1 MEINKF
7 NQTMKYLT
15 RPAERPAKRL
25 NELGPLAPPDKELY
39 EVGPLAPPDKKLYEV
54 GPLAPPDNL
63 PVTTNLPEEG
73 MEFQSVIEGFGEDLD
88 RNERQEFSIGGV
100 VRPIIIDLIP
110 KVGKITDDISA
121 ALKSYRLTGRTKKYF
136 QPHQVTINGQKYI
149 IRADDFRASQAKQL
163 QQGFKDLNKWKKDP
177 TVRNW
182 NNIFRTPAGQQTAFS
197 KNIRSYITGKKST
210 GGLPLSSNTKKLF
223 DKLKVKN
230 LIGPETEIMK
240 DYTSDYF
247 KKLRPTFGATQAAAE
262 KLLKISAEEVKQLAP
277 IFKTK
282 TKRSLEEITKKL
294 NPNFNKYNEIDK
306 AAALQQT
313 SNKVAKYL
321 QFLKG
326 QRKAGKLQQPKKT
339 DEIINF
345 IERETS
351 DFRFQEG
358 TIRDMKFLARDK
370 ELGLKPGTT
379 RNQRGRFAKT
389 TQKGFVVDESVGL
402 SATYK
407 NAPGYTEATQV
418 LKKDINN
425 LKGIQI
431 DRTFTK
437 VLQEVVDGNTSN
449 VNSYNKKAR
458 KFMKENLGVDAPII
472 RTGKNLDPKKYV
484 KFYDKFSPEA
494 QRKILEQSKKQNFV
508 IETKSKPI
516 RLLLDEAKGDSN
528 LTATIISAAPF
539 AGITIPE
546 VGETAE
552 TMDENKV
559 MEQGVIAPAT
569 LGAAGVA
576 SLAAKPVRQTVG
588 KFGRFAGQ
596 VAKGALKLAG
606 KGARMLVGPVELPVS
621 IAAGGLYANYQN
633 QLDFA
638 KALDRTNLSEN
649 KKNDLKNKFRRA
661 ELGLDVGVGEEILVD
676 TMGTKSDI
684 IGGIKDLDKIGQFQ
698 KKAFDA
704 INAERAVQAEK
715 LEQQRKEAQ
724 TIKFDE
730 DFDVL

>member
-15 RPAERPAKRL
+15 RPAERPGQSL
-25 NELGPLAPPDKELY
+25 EDLT
-39 EVGPLAPPDKKLYEV
+39 
-54 GPLAPPDNL
+54 
-63 PVTTNLPEEG
+63 VTTDLPEEG
-73 MEFQSVIEGFGEDLD
+73 MEFQSVIEGFGESLD

-110 KVGKITDDISA
+110 KVGKITDDISPQ
-121 ALKSYRLTGRTKKYF
+121 LQYYRKKGRFKKYLKP
-136 QPHQVTINGQKYI
+136 QQVTINGQKYI
-149 IRADDFRASQAKQL
+149 IRKDGFAERDRKLL

-182 NNIFRTPAGQQTAFS
+182 NDIFRTPAGQKTAFS

-210 GGLPLSSNTKKLF
+210 GGLPLSSDTKKLF
-223 DKLKVKN
+223 DKLKVKD
-230 LIGPETEIMK
+230 LIGPETKIIK

-247 KKLRPTFGATQAAAE
+247 KKLRPLVATEAAAE

-282 TKRSLEEITKKL
+282 TKRSLEEVTKKL
-294 NPNFNKYNEIDK
+294 NPNFDKYNEIDK

-326 QRKAGKLQQPKKT
+326 ERKAGKLQQPKKT

-345 IERETS
+345 IESETS

-358 TIRDMKFLARDK
+358 IIRDMKFQARDK

-379 RNQRGRFAKT
+379 RKERVRFAKT
-389 TQKGFVVDESVGL
+389 TPKGFVVDESVGL

-418 LKKDINN
+418 LKKDINA
-425 LKGIQI
+425 LKGVQI

-437 VLQEVVDGNTSN
+437 VLQEVVDGNISN
-449 VNSYNKKAR
+449 VNSYNKLAR
-458 KFMKENLGVDAPII
+458 KFMKENSGVDAPII

-516 RLLLDEAKGDSN
+516 RLLLDEAKGDPK
-528 LTATIISAAPF
+528 LTATILSAAPF

-596 VAKGALKLAG
+596 VAKGAGRALF
-606 KGARMLVGPVELPVS
+606 GPVELPVS

-633 QLDFA
+633 QLDYA

-649 KKNDLKNKFRRA
+649 QKNVLKNKFRRA

-676 TMGTKSDI
+676 TMGTESDI
-684 IGGIKDLDKIGQFQ
+684 IGGIKDPDKISQFQ
-698 KKAFDA
+698 KRAFDD